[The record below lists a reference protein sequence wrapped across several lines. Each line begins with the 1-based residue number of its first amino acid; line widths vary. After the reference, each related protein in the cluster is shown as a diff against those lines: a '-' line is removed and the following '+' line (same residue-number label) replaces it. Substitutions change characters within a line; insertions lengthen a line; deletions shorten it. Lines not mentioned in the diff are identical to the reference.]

1 MIGRGLIANPALGWE
16 YKTNRK
22 MEISELYMKVSL
34 LHREIFDAYAA
45 RLQGEHQL
53 LSKMKPLWEYFL
65 PTVERKLHKR
75 IMKSTRITD
84 YLKAVDELLSR

>member
-1 MIGRGLIANPALGWE
+1 
-16 YKTNRK
+16 
-22 MEISELYMKVSL
+22 MKVAL
-34 LHREIFDAYAA
+34 LHREIFDAYAV

-53 LSKMKPLWEYFL
+53 LSKMKSLWEYFF

-75 IMKSTRITD
+75 IMKSPCITD